1 MPTYAFTCLSC
12 DRDFDKNVSYEDIQS
27 VVCEECGNFVK
38 RVYSFTGLVWS
49 PTRNSGYS

>member
-1 MPTYAFTCLSC
+1 MPTYAFTCLAC
-12 DRDFDKNVSYEDIQS
+12 DTDFDKNVPYDDIQN
-27 VVCEECGNFVK
+27 VTCENCGYQAK

>member
-1 MPTYAFTCLSC
+1 MPTYSFTCIEC
-12 DRDFDKNVSYEDIQS
+12 DETFDKNIPYSEIENVM
-27 VVCEECGNFVK
+27 CGKCGYRAK